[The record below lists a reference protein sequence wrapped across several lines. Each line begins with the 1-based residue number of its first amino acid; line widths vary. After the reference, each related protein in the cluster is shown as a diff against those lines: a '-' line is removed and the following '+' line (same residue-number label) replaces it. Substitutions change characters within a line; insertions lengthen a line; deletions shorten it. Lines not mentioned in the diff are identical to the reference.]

1 MTTIRLTGETRVCDL
16 LTRHPQ
22 TFAVFESHGM
32 CAECKAAPPPVPL
45 QHFSARH
52 GVPLA
57 QLLAELTAAIGQR
70 QAGR

>member
-1 MTTIRLTGETRVCDL
+1 MTTIRLTGETQVCDL

-22 TFAVFESHGM
+22 TFAIFESHGM

-45 QHFSARH
+45 QHFSERH

-57 QLLAELTAAIGQR
+57 QLLAELADAIGQR
-70 QAGR
+70 